1 MKKGFCAG
9 FAAGF
14 TTSELFHKL
23 IKEVKQSFKDMQIPK
38 ETETICRK
46 ALGSYTE
53 TAEIDPKENNI
64 EDEFLKN

>member
-23 IKEVKQSFKDMQIPK
+23 IKEVKQSFKDMQISK
-38 ETETICRK
+38 GTICRK
-46 ALGSYTE
+46 ALGGYTE